1 MKTLI
6 DFVGWIVVHCSGDP
20 ADTDATTETIRR
32 RHMQR
37 GYRDI
42 GYHFV
47 IERDGTV
54 VECRPLTQAGWHAAG
69 YNRHSIGICLVGGRK
84 GHTERA
90 EDNFTRAQKD
100 SLWTLLCQLHGEH
113 PDAEIRGHRDMPGAR
128 ALAGMCPSMDVGA
141 WLQERIDAEDAV
153 HSQDRHQGGT

>member
-1 MKTLI
+1 MSAPI

-20 ADTDATTETIRR
+20 ATTDVTTQDIRL
-32 RHMQR
+32 RHMRR

-54 VECRPLTQAGWHAAG
+54 VPCRPLTRAGWHAAG
-69 YNRHSIGICLVGGRK
+69 YNRHSIGICLIGGRK
-84 GHTERA
+84 GQTERA
-90 EDNFTRAQKD
+90 EDNFSDAQKD
-100 SLWTLLCQLHGEH
+100 SLWTLLCQLHGEN

-141 WLQERIDAEDAV
+141 WLKERIDAEDAL
-153 HSQDRHQGGT
+153 HYQDRNEESV